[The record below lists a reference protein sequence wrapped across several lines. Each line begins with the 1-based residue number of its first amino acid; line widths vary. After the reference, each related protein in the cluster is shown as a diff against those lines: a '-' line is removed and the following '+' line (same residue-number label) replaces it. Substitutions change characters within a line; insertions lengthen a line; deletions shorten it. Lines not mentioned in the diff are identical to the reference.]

1 MATITGVR
9 VEDVRFPTSATA
21 DGSDAMNKDA
31 DYSAAYVV
39 LETDAPDP
47 AGSDPTRPGGSGR
60 TLGGYGLTF
69 TIGRGNDIVAEAA
82 RQQAALLVGRDVDEL
97 AADMGA
103 VYRDLTADSQL
114 RWLGPEKGVVH
125 LSLAAVLNAVW
136 DLVARR
142 AGKPLW
148 RLLVDLTP
156 EQLVDV
162 ADLRYLSDALTRDE
176 ALEILEAREP
186 GRQERLAHLERTG
199 YPVYTT
205 SAGWLGYSDDKLR
218 RLCQEAVDAGY
229 QHVKLKVG
237 ANLAEDV
244 RRLTI
249 AREVLGPDRNLMID
263 ANQVWDVPQAIE
275 WMRELARFDP
285 LWIEEP
291 TSPDDILG
299 HAAVRRAVAPV
310 GVATGEHCHN
320 RVMFKQLFQ
329 AEAIDYCQLDTGRLA
344 SINEIVA
351 VLLLAAKFGVP
362 VCPHAGGVGLCEMVQ
377 HVSVLDYVAIGGD
390 LTGRVTEYVDHLHE
404 HFTDPC
410 VVEDRGAGTAYV
422 LPSLPGYSTQ
432 MYEESLDRF
441 RFPGGTYWATPGPE
455 TSVSG
460 VPVRDTSQHV
470 PH

>member
-21 DGSDAMNKDA
+21 DGSDAMNKDG

-47 AGSDPTRPGGSGR
+47 ADPGGAP
-60 TLGGYGLTF
+60 LGGYGLTF

-82 RQQAALLVGRDVDEL
+82 RQQAAALVGRDVDEL

-125 LSLAAVLNAVW
+125 LSLAAVLNAAW

-148 RLLVDLTP
+148 RVLVDMTP
-156 EQLVDV
+156 EELVDI

-176 ALEILEAREP
+176 ALAILRAREDT
-186 GRQERLAHLERTG
+186 RQERIANLERTG

-205 SAGWLGYSDDKLR
+205 SAGWLGYSDAKLR

-229 QHVKLKVG
+229 HHVKLKVG
-237 ANLAEDV
+237 ANLDEDV
-244 RRLTI
+244 RRLAI
-249 AREVLGPDRNLMID
+249 AREVLGPDRALMID

-275 WMRELARFDP
+275 WMGELAKFDP

-299 HAAVRRAVAPV
+299 HAAVRRAVAPI

-329 AEAIDYCQLDTGRLA
+329 ADAIDYCQLDTGRLA

-410 VVEDRGAGTAYV
+410 IVADRGAGTAYV
-422 LPSLPGYSTQ
+422 LPSRPGYSTQ
-432 MYEESLDRF
+432 MYEESLEEF
-441 RFPGGTYWATPGPE
+441 RFPHGTYWLRHNA
-455 TSVSG
+455 V
-460 VPVRDTSQHV
+460 HV